1 VIAVMTVAEA
11 LRRPRFLI
19 SLWPWRTLAYAITS
33 VPVAGVL
40 ACGVYGFLAPLYASV
55 NSVVHYG
62 GPLPTHTIVL
72 ALLGGAVIVGLA
84 PLVGAPVAAVERQR
98 LRIVDPRPLPAPRF
112 ASLGARY
119 ATAAGWR
126 QAGYAF
132 WLGGVV
138 PLAYAIFVLLLSID
152 VSLIMGVWVTRSA
165 DDVVMVWST
174 VDTPAQAAPYAV
186 AGVLLIPVLA
196 YLLGLLVA
204 VQSAVARRLLG
215 PGGNGRALTEV
226 AQSRARLV
234 DSYESERR
242 RIERDVHDAAQPRLT
257 SLSLQ
262 LGLAQLDVPEDS
274 PAAAPLAAA
283 HDQAKSLMVL
293 LRQIV
298 QGIRPQSLTD
308 LGLAGAV
315 RELAEQA
322 TVPVT
327 VSTALTRP
335 VPELVETTAYYVV
348 SEALAN
354 VVRHSGATRSQ
365 VRLSHLDGALLVEVT
380 DDGRGGAD
388 PDRGTGLTGLADR
401 VAAVNGR
408 LLLSSPAGGP
418 TVLRVELPC

>member
-1 VIAVMTVAEA
+1 VIAVITVAEA

-19 SLWPWRTLAYAITS
+19 SQWPWRALVYAITS

-40 ACGVYGFLAPLYASV
+40 ACGAYGVLGSLYVSV
-55 NSVVHYG
+55 KALVHDG
-62 GPLPTHTIVL
+62 RPLPSHTIVL
-72 ALLGGAVIVGLA
+72 AVIVGAVIIGLA
-84 PLVGAPVAAVERQR
+84 PLVGAPVAALERAR
-98 LRIVDPRPLPAPRF
+98 LRIVDTRPLPAPRF
-112 ASLGARY
+112 AGLAAYY

-126 QAGYAF
+126 QAR
-132 WLGGVV
+132 
-138 PLAYAIFVLLLSID
+138 YAIWLSVVLPLMYGLLSMLVAID
-152 VSLIMGVWVTRSA
+152 VTLITGVWVTRDA
-165 DDVVMVWST
+165 DNVVMIWST
-174 VDTPAQAAPYAV
+174 VDTPAQAAPYSV
-186 AGVLLIPVLA
+186 AGVLLIPVLF
-196 YLLGLLVA
+196 YLLGLAVA
-204 VQSAVARRLLG
+204 VQATVARRLLG
-215 PGGNGRALTEV
+215 PGNGRALTEV

-234 DSYESERR
+234 GSYESERR

-262 LGLAQLDVPEDS
+262 LGLAQLDVPTDS

-322 TVPVT
+322 TIPVS
-327 VSTALTRP
+327 VSAALTRP

-354 VVRHSGATRSQ
+354 VVRHSGATRAQ
-365 VRLSHLDGALLVEVT
+365 VRLSHLDAALLVEVT

-388 PDRGTGLTGLADR
+388 PERGTGLTGLADR
-401 VAAVNGR
+401 VAAVDGR
-408 LLLSSPAGGP
+408 LLLSSPTGGP